1 MQSGPS
7 FVNVAL
13 WACSFANSLSRTSR
27 SILAIRSFFDQ
38 IRNQVLQKTTAT
50 TSIQKPNFV
59 FPPGLYTVQLGCQEE
74 SSLFCENRLA
84 LSGRWWYGGWR
95 KGSPMSHSPEP
106 WKVEPSDE
114 HDGRYEIDHGC
125 DGSVPGCDGLFRE
138 ELANDSQDL
147 GGQMDEK
154 DAVDLGRLAE
164 VLRRMYYLGPY
175 ADLAY
180 EDDPEVVSRE
190 IDRRRCCREQGVQC

>member
-1 MQSGPS
+1 VCSSGFS
-7 FVNVAL
+7 
-13 WACSFANSLSRTSR
+13 
-27 SILAIRSFFDQ
+27 
-38 IRNQVLQKTTAT
+38 
-50 TSIQKPNFV
+50 
-59 FPPGLYTVQLGCQEE
+59 
-74 SSLFCENRLA
+74 
-84 LSGRWWYGGWR
+84 
-95 KGSPMSHSPEP
+95 
-106 WKVEPSDE
+106 
-114 HDGRYEIDHGC
+114 
-125 DGSVPGCDGLFRE
+125 
-138 ELANDSQDL
+138 ANDCDHRGGAGVPTITRDTAPASGASLGSQDL